1 MSEQMMTAATRGSRG
16 EPGGGALAAERLPPD
31 EVLAALGV
39 DAASGLPSAEVRA
52 RVGRWGPN
60 ALRSLPPVP
69 AWRKLLAQFAD
80 PLVLLL
86 VAAAVVSA
94 GVWLREELHEGRS
107 GLPFEAL
114 AILAIVLLNAA
125 MGYVQEARAEQAIA
139 ALRRM
144 SAARARVIRDG
155 TRLEVPATD
164 LVPGDIIRLEE
175 GDAIPADARLI
186 EASALRTTEA
196 ALTGES
202 VPVPKDTAPLAGGTD
217 AAAGLAGRRNMV
229 FSGTAVST
237 GRGLAVVTAT
247 GMRTELGRIAGML
260 EQTTDETT
268 PLQAALARL
277 GRRLGIAVVAIA
289 AAMTTT
295 LVLVEEVRT
304 VPALLDVLI
313 LAVALAVAA
322 VPEGLPAIVTAA
334 LSLGVLRMARR
345 RAIVRRL
352 AAVETLGSAD
362 VIASDK
368 TGTLTRNEMTV
379 RTVVTA
385 SGRVA
390 LDRADGA
397 PAGSDQDERL
407 RSEVDEALLAGFL
420 ANDAVLQPHE
430 GGWTVQGDP
439 TEGALLV
446 AARDAGLDA
455 ETVGRRFVRVA
466 EIPFSSERRRMSTV
480 HREAGEDGRRLVA
493 MKGAPDVVLSR
504 CSRERV
510 GRQDRPLMPERRH
523 AILAATAA
531 LAGAGLRTLGL
542 AQRRMPEDAP
552 PDGCVEQD
560 LVFLGLVGMS
570 DPPRPEAREAVARAR
585 AAGIRPVMITGDDPR
600 TAAAIAAELGILG
613 DGSAVTGAQL
623 AAMSPEELDEAVRT
637 VSVYAR
643 VDPADKLRI
652 VRALQRNGLVVAMTG
667 DGVNDAPAL
676 KAADIG
682 IAMGLTGTDVSREA
696 ADIVLADDNFATIV
710 AAVEEG
716 RAIFSNIR
724 KFLRYLLSSNLGE
737 VATVAFG
744 VVLAPVLG
752 LSLGTGEVVLPL
764 LATQILW
771 INFVSDGAP
780 ALALA
785 VDPVDPAVMTR
796 PPRPRDEGVL
806 TGSMWWSI
814 GFVGVVTASSSLFVL
829 DACLPGGLVAGTGT
843 LRYAQTMTF
852 TTLVLSQLY
861 NVLNARSADASA
873 FDGLFRNRWLWGAI
887 LLSLLLQVAVVYTP
901 ILQQGFSTV
910 SLSAGDWLFCGAAA
924 SAVPVLEE
932 LRKAVVRAM
941 RRGAPGC

>member
-1 MSEQMMTAATRGSRG
+1 MTAATRGSRG